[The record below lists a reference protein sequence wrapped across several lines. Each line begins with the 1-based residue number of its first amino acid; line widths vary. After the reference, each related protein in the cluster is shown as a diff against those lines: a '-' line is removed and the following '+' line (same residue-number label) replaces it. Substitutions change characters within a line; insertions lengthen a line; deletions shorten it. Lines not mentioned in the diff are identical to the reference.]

1 MYSPDEHRI
10 LYDSLSRKRKM
21 MVLAEVKKW
30 ADWSKTTFYRK
41 LACPN
46 LPLIERVMLDGI
58 IKEYANRPDAGQL
71 ELQFDWSETEFKMA
85 HRTRSVCAK
94 GRAQS
99 T

>member
-1 MYSPDEHRI
+1 MYSPDEYRI
-10 LYDSLSRKRKM
+10 LYDSLSRKRKI

-46 LPLIERVMLDGI
+46 LPIIERVMLEGVI
-58 IKEYANRPDAGQL
+58 REYATRPDAGQL
-71 ELQFDWSETEFKMA
+71 EIQFDWSATELKMA
-85 HRTRSVCAK
+85 HRTHFACAK
-94 GRAQS
+94 GQEQS